1 MKDQEKIICPYC
13 FANFDQS
20 EVLFRAETCFTED
33 DILDDYDIE
42 VMPDGPEKVQAKF
55 DNDLKKEFLAG
66 VHPNYEQFWNRFNGT
81 TEQTRKNRANMH
93 AQFFENYQKPIISPR
108 NPRHVL
114 FDNIG
119 QTGPKL
125 DRDGFLSSVTD
136 HFGKRTSNRV
146 CPVCCNPLPMNY
158 GKFPVKFISI
168 IGITGAGKTVYL
180 SSLLDNMHIYA
191 GKIGMTPLPND
202 AVNFFIETNKIARD
216 ITLPQGTPAA
226 RFSQPLCYNLQY
238 YHSKT
243 LQRET
248 STFVLYDIAG
258 ENCVDPVGI
267 ENFGPFISRS
277 DGIIILQDPKQFTG
291 IYNEAHSMIDTV
303 LQTITNLFV
312 GKQYCDIPLALCI
325 SKADR
330 LMQDNLFEPALA
342 DMLSSEVRSALD
354 FNGFCASEYNEISK
368 MLDDFYYHQD
378 PATRE
383 ALKNNFDNFN
393 YFAVS
398 SLNCELKDTGARNEA
413 TDGEP
418 LLTPT
423 ETPRPLRIE
432 EPLFWLFAKFG
443 FIQSDVPIIEHAI
456 AGRIERLNQ
465 DLHHMQMLYA
475 EVDRQRFSLTRRR
488 RLSEIEE
495 QIKSIKQEL
504 EDLVHSK

>member
-1 MKDQEKIICPYC
+1 MQERIICPYC
-13 FANFDQS
+13 FANFYQD

-42 VMPDGPEKVQAKF
+42 VMPDGPEKVKAKI

-66 VHPNYEQFWNRFNGT
+66 VHPRYQQFWERFNGT
-81 TEQTRKNRANMH
+81 TEQTRRNSANINS
-93 AQFFENYQKPIISPR
+93 QFFENYQKPIISPK

-119 QTGPKL
+119 QTAPKL

-136 HFGKRTSNRV
+136 RFGKRTSNRV
-146 CPVCCNPLPMNY
+146 CPECCNPLPMNY

-202 AVNFFIETNKIARD
+202 AVNFFIETNKIAKD
-216 ITLPQGTPAA
+216 VTLPQGTPAA

-238 YHSKT
+238 FHSKT

-258 ENCVDPVGI
+258 ENCVDPAGI

-277 DGIIILQDPKQFTG
+277 DGIIILQDPKQFDG

-312 GKQYCDIPLALCI
+312 GKQYCDIPLAMCI

-330 LMQDNLFEPALA
+330 LIQDNLFEPALA

-354 FNGFCASEYNEISK
+354 FNGFCASEYNEISR
-368 MLDDFYYHQD
+368 MLNDFYFHQD
-378 PATRE
+378 PATRQ
-383 ALKNNFDNFN
+383 ALRNGFDNFN

-398 SLNCELKDTGARNEA
+398 SLNCELKDTGARNDA

-418 LLTPT
+418 LLTPA
-423 ETPRPLRIE
+423 EMPHPLRIE
-432 EPLFWLFAKFG
+432 EPLFWLFTQFG

-456 AGRIERLNQ
+456 AGKIERLNQ
-465 DLHHMQMLYA
+465 SLDHMERLYA

-504 EDLVHSK
+504 EDLIHSR

>member
-243 LQRET
+243 LRRET